1 MIIGVYHSI
10 VIELA
15 FPRNTGTQGERNSK
29 ETFFPF
35 PKIGGYCRN
44 PLPPPF
50 LNYCNT

>member
-29 ETFFPF
+29 ETFF
-35 PKIGGYCRN
+35 
-44 PLPPPF
+44 F
-50 LNYCNT
+50 LSLRLEVIVEILYPHHF